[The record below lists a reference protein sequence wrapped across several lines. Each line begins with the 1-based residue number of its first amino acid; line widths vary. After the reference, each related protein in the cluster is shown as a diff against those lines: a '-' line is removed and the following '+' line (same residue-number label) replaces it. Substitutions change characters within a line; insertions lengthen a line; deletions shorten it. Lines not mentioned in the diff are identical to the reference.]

1 MVRLPLTEQD
11 RARGLALGA
20 LLRQARGARRVREV
34 AAAAGLAEETVRKIE
49 RGAVPTPALFTVAA
63 LADALDLHLDRLVR
77 LASDAGADADDAEN
91 GTVLVTAP
99 AAVA

>member
-1 MVRLPLTEQD
+1 MVRMPLTEQD

-20 LLRQARGARRVREV
+20 LLREARGQRSVRDV

-63 LADALDLHLDRLVR
+63 LADTLDLRLDQLVR
-77 LASDAGADADDAEN
+77 LASDPGSDLRADA
-91 GTVLVTAP
+91 P
-99 AAVA
+99 AVA

>member
-1 MVRLPLTEQD
+1 MVRMPLTEQD

-20 LLRQARGARRVREV
+20 LLREARGARPVREV

-49 RGAVPTPALFTVAA
+49 RGGVPTPALFTVAA
-63 LADALDLHLDRLVR
+63 LADTLDLRLDQLVR
-77 LASDAGADADDAEN
+77 LASDASAGPATE
-91 GTVLVTAP
+91 VTAP

>member
-20 LLRQARGARRVREV
+20 LLRQARGARPVREV

-63 LADALDLHLDRLVR
+63 LAATLDLRLDDLVR
-77 LASDAGADADDAEN
+77 RTGDGASGDRSS
-91 GTVLVTAP
+91 T
-99 AAVA
+99 AVA

>member
-11 RARGLALGA
+11 RFRGSALGA
-20 LLRQARGARRVREV
+20 LLREARGDRPVREV

-63 LADALDLHLDRLVR
+63 LAGALDLQLDELVR
-77 LASDAGADADDAEN
+77 RVAASCR
-91 GTVLVTAP
+91 TATDP
-99 AAVA
+99 SAVARAG